1 MSGDDLPPAPESS
14 SALPDRTSAFFN
26 ALLTEQFVLQS
37 VRGVKREGPRAP
49 LDARILDAM
58 TELVGKD
65 HE

>member
-1 MSGDDLPPAPESS
+1 MSGDDLPSAPESS
-14 SALPDRTSAFFN
+14 RALPTARQPFFN

-65 HE
+65 PE